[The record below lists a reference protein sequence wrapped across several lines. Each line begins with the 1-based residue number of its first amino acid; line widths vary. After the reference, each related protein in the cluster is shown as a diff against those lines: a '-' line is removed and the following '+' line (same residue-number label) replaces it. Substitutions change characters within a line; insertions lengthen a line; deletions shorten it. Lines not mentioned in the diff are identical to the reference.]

1 MTTVAR
7 PPIEVGIAD
16 KSPLVLAALKSLFA
30 QPERFSLAVAAS
42 DGERFLEAVR
52 RLRFD
57 VGIIGWVMPY
67 HDGRAVLEALRQR
80 PDSPRIVIYTG
91 DPDPTL
97 PRRAM
102 TLGAAA
108 FVSKREPPERLLDA
122 VEAVA
127 FGKMVFPF
135 LDVNGIHDDPLEA
148 LSPRERELLGELGS
162 GRTNA
167 ELARSLGV
175 SVNTVKFHLRN
186 LFDKL
191 QVRSRAQAVQLWHES
206 RR

>member
-1 MTTVAR
+1 MSTVAR
-7 PPIEVGIAD
+7 PPIAVGIAD
-16 KSPLVLAALKSLFA
+16 KSPLVLEALKALLS
-30 QPERFSLAVAAS
+30 QSDRFSLAVAAS

-52 RLRFD
+52 RMRFD

-67 HDGRAVLEALRQR
+67 HDGRAVLEGLRGQA
-80 PDSPRIVIYTG
+80 DGPRIVVYTG

-102 TLGAAA
+102 ALGAAA
-108 FVSKREPPERLLDA
+108 FVSKRESPDRLLDA

-127 FGKMVFPF
+127 RGKMVFPF
-135 LDVNGIHDDPLEA
+135 LDVSAIHEDPLDV
-148 LSPRERELLGELGS
+148 LSPRERELLSELGS

-167 ELARSLGV
+167 ELARNLGV